1 MLNMDKKLL
10 KREEE
15 GKIIR
20 VGIVGAGQMGRGMVT
35 QMVLMKGITPA
46 IVSDIKIE
54 NAVHAFKYAEVPDE
68 EIVQAKTLEE
78 ANAAMEAG
86 KYVACEDANFVSQA
100 NLVECVIDATGVP
113 DVGAKVATDAM
124 RNKKHVVMLNV
135 ETDVVIGP
143 YLKKLAEEEGVIYTG
158 SDGDEPGAVMHLYSF
173 AKAMGLNVEVMGK
186 GKNNKID
193 YDCNPDTVLEEAT
206 RRKMSPK
213 MLCAFKDGTKTMV
226 EMTAMSNYTG
236 LIPDVIGGHGPK
248 TAPGTEGIKEL
259 NDIFKLKEDGGI
271 LNKHGVVEYV
281 NGIAPGVFVTVSTTN
296 AEIAYQLGYH
306 SMEKGDDGTEG
317 RKCDGDLDAADKE
330 VAALC
335 PGPLWT
341 LYRPYHLCNLETPL
355 SVARAV
361 IEGDATCVA
370 KDGLVSE
377 CITRAKIDLK
387 AGQTIDGIGG
397 FTTHGSIA
405 TAEESNANGY
415 VPFGL
420 VTKNAVMKQDV
431 KKGTLITYDM
441 IDLDKSTLIYKLRK
455 EQDAMYGRHV
465 L

>member
-15 GKIIR
+15 GKVIR

-68 EIVQAKTLEE
+68 EIVEAKTLEE

-173 AKAMGLNVEVMGK
+173 AKAMGLNVEVMG
-186 GKNNKID
+186 
-193 YDCNPDTVLEEAT
+193 
-206 RRKMSPK
+206 
-213 MLCAFKDGTKTMV
+213 
-226 EMTAMSNYTG
+226 
-236 LIPDVIGGHGPK
+236 
-248 TAPGTEGIKEL
+248 
-259 NDIFKLKEDGGI
+259 
-271 LNKHGVVEYV
+271 
-281 NGIAPGVFVTVSTTN
+281 
-296 AEIAYQLGYH
+296 
-306 SMEKGDDGTEG
+306 
-317 RKCDGDLDAADKE
+317 
-330 VAALC
+330 
-335 PGPLWT
+335 
-341 LYRPYHLCNLETPL
+341 
-355 SVARAV
+355 
-361 IEGDATCVA
+361 
-370 KDGLVSE
+370 
-377 CITRAKIDLK
+377 
-387 AGQTIDGIGG
+387 
-397 FTTHGSIA
+397 
-405 TAEESNANGY
+405 
-415 VPFGL
+415 
-420 VTKNAVMKQDV
+420 
-431 KKGTLITYDM
+431 
-441 IDLDKSTLIYKLRK
+441 
-455 EQDAMYGRHV
+455 
-465 L
+465 